1 MLQEMAFN
9 NLDRHR
15 GAAPSSVHLLV
26 ALINRSIKTVQ
37 ATFVMFSL
45 KSMFF

>member
-15 GAAPSSVHLLV
+15 GAAPSSIYLLV
-26 ALINRSIKTVQ
+26 TLISRSIR
-37 ATFVMFSL
+37 L
-45 KSMFF
+45 